1 MNTKSPAGES
11 LGAFLIL
18 DFRKTSQFN
27 QHSFMTQTVIRKMT
41 ANEETLGFQ
50 TEVKQL
56 LHLMVHSLYSNREIF
71 LRELI
76 SNANDACDKLR
87 FLALDAP
94 DLMETDAE
102 MSVRI
107 SVDPESKEL
116 VIGDNGIGMTRE
128 DVISNLGTIAKSG
141 TAEFIKNLSGDS
153 KQDAN
158 LIGQFGVGFYS
169 AFIVA
174 DRVVVRTR
182 RAGNDAADAVEWS
195 SDGDGQYTIKTIEKA
210 ERGTE
215 IRLTLKED
223 ASEFEETYRIR
234 HLVTKYSDHVSIPV
248 YLKNDVEK
256 DDESEAKSEWDQVNQ
271 ATALWTRPRTEI
283 TDEEYTEFYKHV
295 AHDFEDPMTWSHH
308 KVEGKSEY
316 TGLLYVPA
324 RAPYDLWN
332 RESPRGLKLY
342 VQRVFIM
349 DRAEEFLPLYL
360 RFIRGVVDSSD
371 LSLNVSR
378 EILQKDARVEAMKSA
393 VTRRALDMLAKLAK
407 DDSEKYQKFWGMFGE
422 CLKEGPAEDHQN
434 KERITKLLRFASTHA
449 STPAQTV
456 GVEDYVARMI
466 DGQKDIYYLVA
477 ESHTNALGSPYLEA
491 FKKRGIEVL
500 VLSDRID
507 EWLMGHL
514 QEYKD
519 HQFVDVT
526 RDGLELPGEGK
537 DEKKEQKKE
546 SKEHKALIKRMKEAL
561 TEQVEDVKPSVRLTD
576 SAAVLVLTEHDMGPQ
591 MRQIMEAAGQAMPV
605 SKPILEI
612 NTDHSLLMRLESE
625 ADESRFKELAR
636 LVFDHAQLGAEG
648 KLDDA
653 PGYLKR
659 VNALLTEL
667 SV

>member
-1 MNTKSPAGES
+1 MAKKA
-11 LGAFLIL
+11 
-18 DFRKTSQFN
+18 
-27 QHSFMTQTVIRKMT
+27 

-87 FLALDAP
+87 FLSLDSSE
-94 DLMETDAE
+94 LMGSDSE

-116 VIGDNGIGMTRE
+116 VIADNGIGMTRE
-128 DVISNLGTIAKSG
+128 DVIQNLGTIAKSG
-141 TAEFIKNLSGDS
+141 TADFIKNLSGDS

-174 DRVVVRTR
+174 DRVVVKTR
-182 RAGNDAADAVEWS
+182 RAGDKPSAGVEWT
-195 SDGDGQYTIKTIEKA
+195 SDGDGQYTIKNIAKSD
-210 ERGTE
+210 RGTE
-215 IRLTLKED
+215 IRLVLKDD
-223 ASEFEETYRIR
+223 ATEFGETHRIR

-248 YLKNDVEK
+248 WLQNEVKK
-256 DDESEAKSEWDQVNQ
+256 DDDAEVTSEWEQVNQ
-271 ATALWTRPRTEI
+271 ATALWTRSRKEI
-283 TDEEYTEFYKHV
+283 TDDEYNEFYKHV
-295 AHDFEDPMTWSHH
+295 AHDFEDPMIWSHH

-324 RAPYDLWN
+324 RAPFDLWN

-378 EILQKDARVEAMKSA
+378 EILQKDARVESMKSA

-407 DDSEKYQKFWGMFGE
+407 DDGEKYQKFWEAFGE
-422 CLKEGPAEDHQN
+422 CLKEGPAEDHSN
-434 KERITKLLRFASTHA
+434 KERITKLLRFVST
-449 STPAQTV
+449 QTSVKKQEV
-456 GVEDYVARMI
+456 GVEDYIARMGE
-466 DGQKDIYYLVA
+466 GQSDIYYLVS
-477 ESHTNALGSPYLEA
+477 ESYTNGLGSPYLEA
-491 FKKRGIEVL
+491 FKKRDIEVL
-500 VLSDRID
+500 LLSDRID

-514 QEYKD
+514 DAYKD
-519 HQFVDVT
+519 HKFVDVT
-526 RDGLELPGEGK
+526 RDGLELPGEDN
-537 DEKKEQKKE
+537 DEKKESE
-546 SKEHKALIKRMKEAL
+546 EHNDLIGRMKEAL
-561 TEQVEDVKPSVRLTD
+561 VDSVEEVKQSVRLTD
-576 SAAVLVLTEHDMGPQ
+576 SAALLVLTAQDMGPQ
-591 MRQIMEAAGQAMPV
+591 MRQRKEAAGQVMPS

-612 NTDHSLLMRLESE
+612 NTDHALLKRLDSE
-625 ADESRFKELAR
+625 TDEGRFHELAR

-653 PGYLKR
+653 PGYLTR

>member
-1 MNTKSPAGES
+1 
-11 LGAFLIL
+11 
-18 DFRKTSQFN
+18 
-27 QHSFMTQTVIRKMT
+27 MTQTVIRKMT

-94 DLMETDAE
+94 DLTEADAE

-107 SVDPESKEL
+107 SIDPESKEL
-116 VIGDNGIGMTRE
+116 VISDNGIGMTRD

-223 ASEFEETYRIR
+223 ASEFGETYRIR

-248 YLKNDVEK
+248 SLKNDVEK

-407 DDSEKYQKFWGMFGE
+407 DDSEKYQKFWEMFGE

-449 STPAQTV
+449 STPAQNV
-456 GVEDYVARMI
+456 GVDDYIARLV

-625 ADESRFKELAR
+625 ADEGRFKELAR

>member
-1 MNTKSPAGES
+1 
-11 LGAFLIL
+11 
-18 DFRKTSQFN
+18 
-27 QHSFMTQTVIRKMT
+27 MTQTVIRKMT

-94 DLMETDAE
+94 DLMEADAE

-116 VIGDNGIGMTRE
+116 VISDNGIGMTRD

-223 ASEFEETYRIR
+223 ASEFGETYRIR

-407 DDSEKYQKFWGMFGE
+407 DDSEKYQKFWEMFGE

-449 STPAQTV
+449 STPAQNV
-456 GVEDYVARMI
+456 GVEEYIARMV

-537 DEKKEQKKE
+537 DEKREQKKE

-625 ADESRFKELAR
+625 ADEGRFKELAR

>member
-1 MNTKSPAGES
+1 
-11 LGAFLIL
+11 
-18 DFRKTSQFN
+18 
-27 QHSFMTQTVIRKMT
+27 MT
-41 ANEETLGFQ
+41 AKEETLGFQ

-87 FLALDAP
+87 FLALDAS
-94 DLMETDAE
+94 DLMESDPE
-102 MSVRI
+102 MAVRI
-107 SVDPESKEL
+107 SVDPETKEL
-116 VIGDNGIGMTRE
+116 VIADNGIGMTRD
-128 DVISNLGTIAKSG
+128 DVIQNLGTIAKSG

-153 KQDAN
+153 KADAN

-174 DRVVVRTR
+174 EHVTVRTR
-182 RAGNDAADAVEWS
+182 RAGNDASEAVEWS
-195 SDGDGQYTIKTIEKA
+195 SDGDGQYTIKGIEKSD
-210 ERGTE
+210 RGTE

-223 ASEFEETYRIR
+223 ASEFGETYRIR

-248 YLKNDVEK
+248 YLKNEAEK
-256 DDESEAKSEWDQVNQ
+256 DEDSETKSEWDQVNQ
-271 ATALWTRPRTEI
+271 ATALWTRSRTDI
-283 TDEEYTEFYKHV
+283 TDEEYNEFYKHV

-308 KVEGKSEY
+308 KVEGKNEY

-324 RAPYDLWN
+324 RAPFDLWN

-378 EILQKDARVEAMKSA
+378 EILQKDARVEAMRSA

-407 DDSEKYQKFWGMFGE
+407 DDGEKYQKFWETFGE

-434 KERITKLLRFASTHA
+434 KERITKLLRFAST
-449 STPAQTV
+449 QTDTSKQDV
-456 GVEDYVARMI
+456 GVEGYIGRMI
-466 DGQKDIYYLVA
+466 EGQKDIYYLVS
-477 ESHTNALGSPYLEA
+477 ESHTNALGSPYLET
-491 FKKRGIEVL
+491 FKTRGIEVL
-500 VLSDRID
+500 LLSDRID

-519 HQFVDVT
+519 HKFVDVT
-526 RDGLELPGEGK
+526 RDGLELPGEDKGGK
-537 DEKKEQKKE
+537 KGKKKETKKQKELINRIKE
-546 SKEHKALIKRMKEAL
+546 SLSDE
-561 TEQVEDVKPSVRLTD
+561 VEDVKPSIRLTD
-576 SAAVLVLTEHDMGPQ
+576 SAAVLILAEHDMGPQ
-591 MRQIMEAAGQAMPV
+591 MRQIMEAAGQVMPV
-605 SKPILEI
+605 SKPTLEV
-612 NTDHSLLMRLESE
+612 NTDHGLLKRLESE
-625 ADESRFKELAR
+625 KDESRFKELAR

-659 VNALLTEL
+659 VNALLTAL

>member
-1 MNTKSPAGES
+1 MST
-11 LGAFLIL
+11 
-18 DFRKTSQFN
+18 
-27 QHSFMTQTVIRKMT
+27 
-41 ANEETLGFQ
+41 NEQTLGFQ

-71 LRELI
+71 LRELT

-94 DLMETDAE
+94 DLMEGDTDLQ
-102 MSVRI
+102 VRI
-107 SVDPESKEL
+107 WIDPDTKEL
-116 VIGDNGIGMTRE
+116 VIADNGIGMTRD
-128 DVISNLGTIAKSG
+128 DVIENLGTIAKSG

-153 KQDAN
+153 KADAN

-174 DRVVVRTR
+174 DRVCVQTR
-182 RAGNDAADAVEWS
+182 RAGLETSEGVEWVS
-195 SDGDGQYTIKTIEKA
+195 EGDGQYTIKTIERA

-223 ASEFEETYRIR
+223 ASEFGESYRIR

-256 DDESEAKSEWDQVNQ
+256 DNDAENISEWDQVNQ
-271 ATALWTRPRTEI
+271 ATALWTRPRSEI

-308 KVEGKSEY
+308 KVEGKTDY
-316 TGLLYVPA
+316 TGLLYLPK
-324 RAPYDLWN
+324 RAPFDLWN
-332 RESPRGLKLY
+332 REAPRGLKLY
-342 VQRVFIM
+342 VQRVFIL

-360 RFIRGVVDSSD
+360 RFIRGVVDSQD

-407 DDSEKYQKFWGMFGE
+407 DDADQYQVFWDTFGE

-434 KERITKLLRFASTHA
+434 KERIIKLLRFTSTH
-449 STPAQTV
+449 SSDTKQTV
-456 GVEDYVARMI
+456 GVEDYIGRMI
-466 DGQKDIYYLVA
+466 EDQSDIYYLVS
-477 ESHTNALGSPYLEA
+477 ESHNNALGSPYLEA
-491 FKKRGIEVL
+491 LKKRGIEVL
-500 VLSDRID
+500 LLSDRID

-514 QEYKD
+514 DSYKD
-519 HQFVDVT
+519 HKFVDIT
-526 RDGLELPGEGK
+526 RDGLELPGESK
-537 DEKKEQKKE
+537 DEEKEQKKE
-546 SKEHKALIKRMKEAL
+546 TKAHKALLKRLKDTLEA
-561 TEQVEDVKPSVRLTD
+561 QVADVKPSVRLTD
-576 SAAVLVLTEHDMGPQ
+576 SAAVLVLGDTDLGPQ
-591 MRQIMEAAGQAMPV
+591 MRQIMEAAGQAMPET
-605 SKPILEI
+605 KPILEI
-612 NTDHSLLMRLESE
+612 NTGHGLVKRLESE
-625 ADESRFKELAR
+625 EDESRFAELAR

-653 PGYLKR
+653 PGYLRR

-667 SV
+667 AD

>member
-1 MNTKSPAGES
+1 MST
-11 LGAFLIL
+11 
-18 DFRKTSQFN
+18 
-27 QHSFMTQTVIRKMT
+27 
-41 ANEETLGFQ
+41 NEQTLGFQ

-71 LRELI
+71 LRELT

-94 DLMETDAE
+94 DLMEGDADLQ
-102 MSVRI
+102 VRI
-107 SVDPESKEL
+107 WIDPDSKEL
-116 VIGDNGIGMTRE
+116 VIADNGIGMTRD
-128 DVISNLGTIAKSG
+128 DVIENLGTIAKSG
-141 TAEFIKNLSGDS
+141 TADFIKNLSGDS
-153 KQDAN
+153 KADAN

-174 DRVVVRTR
+174 DKVCVRSR
-182 RAGNDAADAVEWS
+182 RAGGEVSEGVEWIS
-195 SDGDGQYTIKTIEKA
+195 EGDGQYTIKTIERT

-223 ASEFEETYRIR
+223 AAEFGESYRIR

-256 DDESEAKSEWDQVNQ
+256 ESDAENTSEWDQVNQ

-308 KVEGKSEY
+308 KVEGKTDY
-316 TGLLYVPA
+316 TGLLYLPK
-324 RAPYDLWN
+324 RAPFDLWN
-332 RESPRGLKLY
+332 REAPRGLKLY
-342 VQRVFIM
+342 VQRVFIL

-360 RFIRGVVDSSD
+360 RFIRGVVDSQD

-407 DDSEKYQKFWGMFGE
+407 DDAEQYQTFWDTFGE

-434 KERITKLLRFASTHA
+434 KERIIKLLRFTSTQ
-449 STPAQTV
+449 SSDTKQTV
-456 GVEDYVARMI
+456 GVEDYIGRMI
-466 DGQKDIYYLVA
+466 EGQSDIYYLVS
-477 ESHTNALGSPYLEA
+477 ESHNNALGSPYLEA
-491 FKKRGIEVL
+491 LKKRGIEVL
-500 VLSDRID
+500 LLSDRID

-514 QEYKD
+514 ESYKD
-519 HQFVDVT
+519 HKFVDIT
-526 RDGLELPGEGK
+526 RDGLELPGESK
-537 DEKKEQKKE
+537 DEEKEQKKDA
-546 SKEHKALIKRMKEAL
+546 KAHKALLKRLKEAL
-561 TEQVEDVKPSVRLTD
+561 DDQVADVKPSVRLTD
-576 SAAVLVLTEHDMGPQ
+576 SAAVLVLGDTDLGPQ
-591 MRQIMEAAGQAMPV
+591 MRQIMEAAGQAMPE

-612 NTDHSLLMRLESE
+612 NTSHGLVKRLESE
-625 ADESRFKELAR
+625 ADESRFSELAR

-653 PGYLKR
+653 PGYLRR

-667 SV
+667 SD

>member
-1 MNTKSPAGES
+1 
-11 LGAFLIL
+11 
-18 DFRKTSQFN
+18 
-27 QHSFMTQTVIRKMT
+27 MTQTVIRKMT

-94 DLMETDAE
+94 DLMEADAE

-107 SVDPESKEL
+107 SVDPGSKEL
-116 VIGDNGIGMTRE
+116 VISDNGIGMTRD

-223 ASEFEETYRIR
+223 ASEFGETYRIR

-407 DDSEKYQKFWGMFGE
+407 DDSEKYQKFWEMFGE

-449 STPAQTV
+449 STPAQNV
-456 GVEDYVARMI
+456 GVEDYIARMV

-625 ADESRFKELAR
+625 ADEGRFKELAR

>member
-1 MNTKSPAGES
+1 
-11 LGAFLIL
+11 
-18 DFRKTSQFN
+18 
-27 QHSFMTQTVIRKMT
+27 MT
-41 ANEETLGFQ
+41 AKEETLGFQ

-87 FLALDAP
+87 FLALDAS
-94 DLMETDAE
+94 DLMESDPE
-102 MSVRI
+102 MAVRI
-107 SVDPESKEL
+107 SVDPETKEL
-116 VIGDNGIGMTRE
+116 VVSDNGIGMTRD
-128 DVISNLGTIAKSG
+128 DVIQNLGTIAKSG

-153 KQDAN
+153 QADAN

-174 DRVVVRTR
+174 EHVTVRTR
-182 RAGNDAADAVEWS
+182 RAGNDASEAVEWS
-195 SDGDGQYTIKTIEKA
+195 SDGDGQYTIKGIEKSD
-210 ERGTE
+210 RGTE
-215 IRLTLKED
+215 IRLILKED
-223 ASEFEETYRIR
+223 ASEFGETYRIR

-248 YLKNDVEK
+248 YLKNEVEK
-256 DDESEAKSEWDQVNQ
+256 DEDSETKSEWDQVNQ
-271 ATALWTRPRTEI
+271 ATALWTRSRTDI
-283 TDEEYTEFYKHV
+283 TDEEYNEFYKHV

-324 RAPYDLWN
+324 RAPFDLWN

-378 EILQKDARVEAMKSA
+378 EILQKDARVEAMRSA

-407 DDSEKYQKFWGMFGE
+407 DDSEKYQKFWETFGE

-434 KERITKLLRFASTHA
+434 KERITKLLRFAST
-449 STPAQTV
+449 QTDTSKQDV
-456 GVEDYVARMI
+456 GVEGYIDRMI
-466 DGQKDIYYLVA
+466 EGQKDIYYLVS
-477 ESHTNALGSPYLEA
+477 ESHTNALGSPYLET
-491 FKKRGIEVL
+491 FKIRGIEVL
-500 VLSDRID
+500 LLSDRID

-519 HQFVDVT
+519 HKFVDVT
-526 RDGLELPGEGK
+526 RDGLELPGEDKGGK
-537 DEKKEQKKE
+537 KAKKKETKKQKELINRIKE
-546 SKEHKALIKRMKEAL
+546 SLSDE
-561 TEQVEDVKPSVRLTD
+561 VEDVKPSIRLTD
-576 SAAVLVLTEHDMGPQ
+576 SAAVLILAEHDMGPQ
-591 MRQIMEAAGQAMPV
+591 MRQIMEAAGQVMPV
-605 SKPILEI
+605 SKPTLEV
-612 NTDHSLLMRLESE
+612 NTDHGLLKRLESE
-625 ADESRFKELAR
+625 KDESRFKELAR

>member
-1 MNTKSPAGES
+1 
-11 LGAFLIL
+11 
-18 DFRKTSQFN
+18 
-27 QHSFMTQTVIRKMT
+27 MT

-87 FLALDAP
+87 FLALDTP
-94 DLMETDAE
+94 DLMESESDMT
-102 MSVRI
+102 VRI
-107 SVDPESKEL
+107 SVDPETKEL
-116 VIGDNGIGMTRE
+116 VISDNGIGMSRD
-128 DVISNLGTIAKSG
+128 DVVQNLGTIAKSG
-141 TAEFIKNLSGDS
+141 TAEFLKNLSGDS

-174 DRVVVRTR
+174 DRVIVRTR
-182 RAGNDAADAVEWS
+182 RAGKNEADAVEWS
-195 SDGDGQYTIKTIEKA
+195 SDGDGQYTIKSTEKS

-223 ASEFEETYRIR
+223 AKEFGETYRIR

-248 YLKNDVEK
+248 YLKNEIEK
-256 DDESEAKSEWDQVNQ
+256 DEDDDSEVKPEWDQVNQ
-271 ATALWTRPRTEI
+271 ATALWTRARTDI
-283 TDEEYTEFYKHV
+283 TDDEYNEFYKHV

-316 TGLLYVPA
+316 TGLLYVPT
-324 RAPYDLWN
+324 RAPFDLWN

-407 DDSEKYQKFWGMFGE
+407 DDAEKYQKFWDTFGE
-422 CLKEGPAEDHQN
+422 CLKEGPAEDYQN
-434 KERITKLLRFASTHA
+434 KERITKLLRFASTQT
-449 STPAQTV
+449 STTTQEV
-456 GVEDYVARMI
+456 GVEDYVARMVE
-466 DGQKDIYYLVA
+466 GQTDIYYLVS

-500 VLSDRID
+500 LLSDRID

-514 QEYKD
+514 QEYGD
-519 HQFVDVT
+519 HKFIDVT
-526 RDGLELPGEGK
+526 RDGLELPGEDK
-537 DEKKEQKKE
+537 DEKKGKKKE
-546 SKEHKALIKRMKEAL
+546 TKKQKELIKRMKESL
-561 TEQVEDVKPSVRLTD
+561 SEEVEDIKPSVRLTD
-576 SAAVLVLTEHDMGPQ
+576 SAAVLILAEHDMGPQ

-605 SKPILEI
+605 VKPILEV
-612 NTDHSLLMRLESE
+612 NTDHGLLKRLESE
-625 ADESRFKELAR
+625 KDESRFRELAR

>member
-1 MNTKSPAGES
+1 MST
-11 LGAFLIL
+11 
-18 DFRKTSQFN
+18 
-27 QHSFMTQTVIRKMT
+27 
-41 ANEETLGFQ
+41 NEQTLGFQ

-71 LRELI
+71 LRELT

-94 DLMETDAE
+94 DLMEGDTDLQ
-102 MSVRI
+102 VRI
-107 SVDPESKEL
+107 WIDPDTKEL
-116 VIGDNGIGMTRE
+116 VIADNGIGMTRD
-128 DVISNLGTIAKSG
+128 DVIENLGTIAKSG

-153 KQDAN
+153 KADAN

-174 DRVVVRTR
+174 DKVCVQTR
-182 RAGNDAADAVEWS
+182 RAGVETSEGVEWVS
-195 SDGDGQYTIKTIEKA
+195 EGDGQYTIKTIERV

-223 ASEFEETYRIR
+223 ASEFGESYRIR

-256 DDESEAKSEWDQVNQ
+256 DDDAENTSEWDQVNQ
-271 ATALWTRPRTEI
+271 ATALWTRPRSEI

-308 KVEGKSEY
+308 KVEGKTDY
-316 TGLLYVPA
+316 TGLLYLPK
-324 RAPYDLWN
+324 RAPFDLWN
-332 RESPRGLKLY
+332 REAPRGLKLY
-342 VQRVFIM
+342 VQRVFIL

-360 RFIRGVVDSSD
+360 RFIRGVVDSQD

-393 VTRRALDMLAKLAK
+393 VTRRALDMLAKLSK
-407 DDSEKYQKFWGMFGE
+407 DDADKYQAFWDTFGE

-434 KERITKLLRFASTHA
+434 KERIIKLLRFASTH
-449 STPAQTV
+449 SSDTKQTV
-456 GVEDYVARMI
+456 GVEDYIGRMI
-466 DGQKDIYYLVA
+466 EDQSDIYYLVS
-477 ESHTNALGSPYLEA
+477 ESHNNALGSPYLEA
-491 FKKRGIEVL
+491 LKKRGIEVL
-500 VLSDRID
+500 LLSDRID

-514 QEYKD
+514 DSYKD
-519 HQFVDVT
+519 HKFVDIT
-526 RDGLELPGEGK
+526 RDGLELPGESK
-537 DEKKEQKKE
+537 DEEKEQKKE
-546 SKEHKALIKRMKEAL
+546 AKAHKALLKRLKDTLEA
-561 TEQVEDVKPSVRLTD
+561 QVADVKPSVRLTD
-576 SAAVLVLTEHDMGPQ
+576 SAAVLVLGDTDLGPQ
-591 MRQIMEAAGQAMPV
+591 MRQIMEAAGQAMPET
-605 SKPILEI
+605 KPILEI
-612 NTDHSLLMRLESE
+612 NTGHGLVKRLESE
-625 ADESRFKELAR
+625 EDESRFAELAR

-653 PGYLKR
+653 PGYLRR

-667 SV
+667 AD

>member
-1 MNTKSPAGES
+1 
-11 LGAFLIL
+11 
-18 DFRKTSQFN
+18 
-27 QHSFMTQTVIRKMT
+27 MTQTVIRKMT

-94 DLMETDAE
+94 DLMEADAE

-107 SVDPESKEL
+107 SIDPESKEL
-116 VIGDNGIGMTRE
+116 VISDNGIGMTRD

-174 DRVVVRTR
+174 DRVVVKTR

-223 ASEFEETYRIR
+223 AGEFGETYRIR

-407 DDSEKYQKFWGMFGE
+407 DDSEKYQKFWEMFGE

-449 STPAQTV
+449 STPAQNV
-456 GVEDYVARMI
+456 GVDDYIARLV

-546 SKEHKALIKRMKEAL
+546 SKEHKALLKRMKEAL
-561 TEQVEDVKPSVRLTD
+561 TKQVEDVKPSVRLTD

-625 ADESRFKELAR
+625 ADEGRFKELAR

>member
-1 MNTKSPAGES
+1 
-11 LGAFLIL
+11 
-18 DFRKTSQFN
+18 
-27 QHSFMTQTVIRKMT
+27 MT

-94 DLMETDAE
+94 DLMEADAE

-116 VIGDNGIGMTRE
+116 VISDNGIGMTRD

-223 ASEFEETYRIR
+223 ASEFGETYRIR

-360 RFIRGVVDSSD
+360 RFIRGVVASSD

-407 DDSEKYQKFWGMFGE
+407 DDSEKYQKFWEMFGE

-449 STPAQTV
+449 STPAQNV
-456 GVEDYVARMI
+456 GVEDYIARMV

-625 ADESRFKELAR
+625 ADEGRFKELAR

>member
-1 MNTKSPAGES
+1 
-11 LGAFLIL
+11 
-18 DFRKTSQFN
+18 
-27 QHSFMTQTVIRKMT
+27 MT

-87 FLALDAP
+87 FLALDTP
-94 DLMETDAE
+94 DLMESESDMT
-102 MSVRI
+102 VRI
-107 SVDPESKEL
+107 SVDPETKEL
-116 VIGDNGIGMTRE
+116 VISDNGIGMSRD
-128 DVISNLGTIAKSG
+128 DVVQNLGTIAKSG
-141 TAEFIKNLSGDS
+141 TAEFLKSLSGDS
-153 KQDAN
+153 KQDAS

-174 DRVVVRTR
+174 DHVIVRTR
-182 RAGNDAADAVEWS
+182 RAGNNEADAVEWS
-195 SDGDGQYTIKTIEKA
+195 SDGDGQYTIKSTEKS

-223 ASEFEETYRIR
+223 AKEFSETYRIR

-248 YLKNDVEK
+248 YLRNEVEK
-256 DDESEAKSEWDQVNQ
+256 DEDDDSEVKPEWDQVNQ
-271 ATALWTRPRTEI
+271 ATALWTRARTDI
-283 TDEEYTEFYKHV
+283 TDDEYNEFYKHV

-316 TGLLYVPA
+316 TGLLYVPT
-324 RAPYDLWN
+324 RAPFDLWN

-407 DDSEKYQKFWGMFGE
+407 DDSEKYQKFWDTFGE

-434 KERITKLLRFASTHA
+434 KERIIKLLRFASTQT
-449 STPAQTV
+449 STTTQDV
-456 GVEDYVARMI
+456 GVEDYVARMVE
-466 DGQKDIYYLVA
+466 GQTDIYYLVS

-500 VLSDRID
+500 LLSDRID

-514 QEYKD
+514 QEYGD
-519 HQFVDVT
+519 HKFIDVT
-526 RDGLELPGEGK
+526 RDGLELPGEDKG
-537 DEKKEQKKE
+537 EKKGKKKE
-546 SKEHKALIKRMKEAL
+546 TKKQKELIKRMKESL
-561 TEQVEDVKPSVRLTD
+561 SEEVEDVKPSVRLTD
-576 SAAVLVLTEHDMGPQ
+576 SAAVLVLAEHDMGPQ
-591 MRQIMEAAGQAMPV
+591 MRQIMEAAGQAMPA
-605 SKPILEI
+605 SKPILEV
-612 NTDHSLLMRLESE
+612 NTDHGLLKRLESE
-625 ADESRFKELAR
+625 KDESRFRELAQ

>member
-1 MNTKSPAGES
+1 
-11 LGAFLIL
+11 
-18 DFRKTSQFN
+18 
-27 QHSFMTQTVIRKMT
+27 MTQTVIRKMT

-94 DLMETDAE
+94 DLMEADAE

-116 VIGDNGIGMTRE
+116 VISDNGIGMTRD

-223 ASEFEETYRIR
+223 ASEFGETYRIR

-248 YLKNDVEK
+248 YLKNDIEK

-349 DRAEEFLPLYL
+349 DLAEEFLPLYL

-407 DDSEKYQKFWGMFGE
+407 DDSEKYQKFWEMFGE

-434 KERITKLLRFASTHA
+434 KERIIKLLRFASTHA
-449 STPAQTV
+449 SMPAQNV
-456 GVEDYVARMI
+456 GVEDYIARMV

-612 NTDHSLLMRLESE
+612 NTDHSLLIRLESE
-625 ADESRFKELAR
+625 ADEGRFKELAR

>member
-1 MNTKSPAGES
+1 
-11 LGAFLIL
+11 
-18 DFRKTSQFN
+18 
-27 QHSFMTQTVIRKMT
+27 MTQTVIRKMT

-94 DLMETDAE
+94 DLMEADAE

-116 VIGDNGIGMTRE
+116 VISDNGIGMTRD

-223 ASEFEETYRIR
+223 ASEFGETYRIR

-248 YLKNDVEK
+248 HLKNDVEK

-407 DDSEKYQKFWGMFGE
+407 DDSEKYQKFWEMFGE

-449 STPAQTV
+449 STPAQNV
-456 GVEDYVARMI
+456 GVEDYIARMV

-625 ADESRFKELAR
+625 ADEGRFKELAR

>member
-1 MNTKSPAGES
+1 
-11 LGAFLIL
+11 
-18 DFRKTSQFN
+18 
-27 QHSFMTQTVIRKMT
+27 MTQTVIRKMT

-94 DLMETDAE
+94 DLMEADAE

-116 VIGDNGIGMTRE
+116 VISDNGIGMTRD

-223 ASEFEETYRIR
+223 ASEFGETYRIR

-295 AHDFEDPMTWSHH
+295 AHDFEEPMTWSHH

-407 DDSEKYQKFWGMFGE
+407 DDSEKYQKFWEMFGE

-449 STPAQTV
+449 STPAQNV
-456 GVEDYVARMI
+456 GVEDYIARMV

-625 ADESRFKELAR
+625 ADEGRFKELAR

>member
-1 MNTKSPAGES
+1 
-11 LGAFLIL
+11 
-18 DFRKTSQFN
+18 
-27 QHSFMTQTVIRKMT
+27 MTQTVIRKMT

-94 DLMETDAE
+94 DLMEADAE

-107 SVDPESKEL
+107 SIDPESKEL
-116 VIGDNGIGMTRE
+116 VISDNGIGMTRD

-223 ASEFEETYRIR
+223 ASEFGETYRIR

-248 YLKNDVEK
+248 SLKNDVEK

-407 DDSEKYQKFWGMFGE
+407 DDSEKYQKFWEMFGE

-449 STPAQTV
+449 STPAQNV
-456 GVEDYVARMI
+456 GVEDYIARLV

-546 SKEHKALIKRMKEAL
+546 SKEHKALLKRMKEAL

-625 ADESRFKELAR
+625 ADEGRFKELAR

>member
-1 MNTKSPAGES
+1 
-11 LGAFLIL
+11 
-18 DFRKTSQFN
+18 
-27 QHSFMTQTVIRKMT
+27 MT

-87 FLALDAP
+87 FLALDTP
-94 DLMETDAE
+94 DLMESESDMA
-102 MSVRI
+102 VRI
-107 SVDPESKEL
+107 SVDPETKEL
-116 VIGDNGIGMTRE
+116 VISDNGIGMSRD
-128 DVISNLGTIAKSG
+128 DVVQNLGTIAKSG
-141 TAEFIKNLSGDS
+141 TAEFLKSLSGDS
-153 KQDAN
+153 KQDAS
-158 LIGQFGVGFYS
+158 LIGQFGGGFYS

-174 DRVVVRTR
+174 DRVIVRTR
-182 RAGNDAADAVEWS
+182 RAGNNEADAVEWS
-195 SDGDGQYTIKTIEKA
+195 SDGDGQYTIKSTEKS

-223 ASEFEETYRIR
+223 AKEFSETYRIR

-248 YLKNDVEK
+248 YLRNEVEK
-256 DDESEAKSEWDQVNQ
+256 DEDDDSEVKPEWDQVNQ
-271 ATALWTRPRTEI
+271 ATALWTRARTDI
-283 TDEEYTEFYKHV
+283 TDDEYKEFYKHV

-316 TGLLYVPA
+316 TGLLYVPT
-324 RAPYDLWN
+324 RAPLDLWN

-407 DDSEKYQKFWGMFGE
+407 DDSEKYQKFWDTFGE
-422 CLKEGPAEDHQN
+422 CLKEGPAEDYQN
-434 KERITKLLRFASTHA
+434 KERIIKLLRFASTQT
-449 STPAQTV
+449 STTTQDV
-456 GVEDYVARMI
+456 GVEDYVARMVE
-466 DGQKDIYYLVA
+466 GQTDIYYLVS

-500 VLSDRID
+500 LLSDRID

-514 QEYKD
+514 QEYGD
-519 HQFVDVT
+519 HKFIDVT
-526 RDGLELPGEGK
+526 RDGLELPGEDKG
-537 DEKKEQKKE
+537 EKKGKKKE
-546 SKEHKALIKRMKEAL
+546 TKKQKELIKRMKESL
-561 TEQVEDVKPSVRLTD
+561 TREVEDVKPSVRLTD
-576 SAAVLVLTEHDMGPQ
+576 SAAVLVLAEHDMGPQ
-591 MRQIMEAAGQAMPV
+591 MRQIMEAAGQAMPA
-605 SKPILEI
+605 SKPILEV
-612 NTDHSLLMRLESE
+612 NTDHGLLKRLESE
-625 ADESRFKELAR
+625 KDESRFRELAQ

>member
-1 MNTKSPAGES
+1 MGASYEGFYAWNFEFNPNLVTHCINTS
-11 LGAFLIL
+11 
-18 DFRKTSQFN
+18 
-27 QHSFMTQTVIRKMT
+27 TVIRTMT

-87 FLALDAP
+87 FLALDTP
-94 DLMETDAE
+94 DLMESESD

-107 SVDPESKEL
+107 SVDPETKEL
-116 VIGDNGIGMTRE
+116 VISDNGIGMTRE
-128 DVISNLGTIAKSG
+128 DVVQNLGTIAKSG
-141 TAEFIKNLSGDS
+141 TAEFLKSLSGDS

-174 DRVVVRTR
+174 DRVIVRTR
-182 RAGNDAADAVEWS
+182 RAGNDEADAVEWS
-195 SDGDGQYTIKTIEKA
+195 SDGDGQYTIKSIEKSD
-210 ERGTE
+210 RGTE

-223 ASEFEETYRIR
+223 AKEFGETYRIR

-248 YLKNDVEK
+248 YLRNEVEK
-256 DDESEAKSEWDQVNQ
+256 DDDSEAKPEWDQVNQ
-271 ATALWTRPRTEI
+271 ATALWTRSRADI
-283 TDEEYTEFYKHV
+283 TDDEYNEFYKHV

-316 TGLLYVPA
+316 TGLLYVPT
-324 RAPYDLWN
+324 RAPFDLWN

-407 DDSEKYQKFWGMFGE
+407 DDSEKYQKFWDTFGE

-434 KERITKLLRFASTHA
+434 RERITKLLRFASTHT
-449 STPAQTV
+449 STTTQEV
-456 GVEDYVARMI
+456 GVEDYLTRMVE
-466 DGQKDIYYLVA
+466 GQTDIYFLVS
-477 ESHTNALGSPYLEA
+477 ESHTNALGSPYLET
-491 FKKRGIEVL
+491 FKKREIEVL
-500 VLSDRID
+500 LLSDRID

-514 QEYKD
+514 QEFKD
-519 HQFVDVT
+519 HKFIDVT
-526 RDGLELPGEGK
+526 RDGLELPGEDK
-537 DEKKEQKKE
+537 DEKKGKKKE
-546 SKEHKALIKRMKEAL
+546 TKKQKDLIKRMKESL
-561 TEQVEDVKPSVRLTD
+561 SEQVEDVKPSIRLTD
-576 SAAVLVLTEHDMGPQ
+576 SAAVLILAEHDMGPQ
-591 MRQIMEAAGQAMPV
+591 MRQIMEAAGQAMPIT
-605 SKPILEI
+605 KPILEV
-612 NTDHSLLMRLESE
+612 NTDHGLLKRLGSE
-625 ADESRFKELAR
+625 KDESQFTELAR

-659 VNALLTEL
+659 VNALLAEL
-667 SV
+667 AV

>member
-1 MNTKSPAGES
+1 MTK
-11 LGAFLIL
+11 
-18 DFRKTSQFN
+18 
-27 QHSFMTQTVIRKMT
+27 TVIRKMT

-94 DLMETDAE
+94 DLMEADAE

-107 SVDPESKEL
+107 SIDPESKEL
-116 VIGDNGIGMTRE
+116 VISDNGIGMTRD

-174 DRVVVRTR
+174 DRVVVKTR

-223 ASEFEETYRIR
+223 AGEFGETYRIR

-256 DDESEAKSEWDQVNQ
+256 DDESKAKSEWDQVNQ

-407 DDSEKYQKFWGMFGE
+407 DDSEKYQKFWEMFGE

-449 STPAQTV
+449 STPAQNV
-456 GVEDYVARMI
+456 GVEDYIARMF

-546 SKEHKALIKRMKEAL
+546 SKEHKALIKRLKEAL

-625 ADESRFKELAR
+625 ADEGRFQELAR

>member
-1 MNTKSPAGES
+1 
-11 LGAFLIL
+11 
-18 DFRKTSQFN
+18 
-27 QHSFMTQTVIRKMT
+27 MT

-87 FLALDAP
+87 FLALDTP
-94 DLMETDAE
+94 DLMESESDMA
-102 MSVRI
+102 VRI
-107 SVDPESKEL
+107 SVDPETKEL
-116 VIGDNGIGMTRE
+116 VISDNGIGMSRD
-128 DVISNLGTIAKSG
+128 DVVQNLGTIAKSG
-141 TAEFIKNLSGDS
+141 TAEFLKSLSGDS
-153 KQDAN
+153 KQDAS

-174 DRVVVRTR
+174 DRVIVRTR
-182 RAGNDAADAVEWS
+182 RAGNNEADAVEWS
-195 SDGDGQYTIKTIEKA
+195 SDGDGQYTIKSTEKS

-223 ASEFEETYRIR
+223 AKEFSETYRIR

-248 YLKNDVEK
+248 YLKNEVEK
-256 DDESEAKSEWDQVNQ
+256 DEDDDSEVKPEWDQVNQ
-271 ATALWTRPRTEI
+271 ATALWTRARTDI
-283 TDEEYTEFYKHV
+283 TDDEYNEFYKHV

-316 TGLLYVPA
+316 TGLLYVPT
-324 RAPYDLWN
+324 RAPFDLWN

-407 DDSEKYQKFWGMFGE
+407 DDSEKYQKFWDTFGE
-422 CLKEGPAEDHQN
+422 CLKEGPAEDYQN
-434 KERITKLLRFASTHA
+434 KERIIKLLRFASTQT
-449 STPAQTV
+449 STTTQDV
-456 GVEDYVARMI
+456 GVEDYVARMVE
-466 DGQKDIYYLVA
+466 GQTDIYYLVS

-500 VLSDRID
+500 LLSDRID

-514 QEYKD
+514 QEYGD
-519 HQFVDVT
+519 HKFIDVT
-526 RDGLELPGEGK
+526 RDGLELPGEDKG
-537 DEKKEQKKE
+537 EKKGKKKE
-546 SKEHKALIKRMKEAL
+546 TKKQKELIKRMKESL
-561 TEQVEDVKPSVRLTD
+561 TREVEDVKPSVRLTD
-576 SAAVLVLTEHDMGPQ
+576 SAAVLVLAEHDMGPQ
-591 MRQIMEAAGQAMPV
+591 MRQIMEAAGQAMPA
-605 SKPILEI
+605 SKPILEV
-612 NTDHSLLMRLESE
+612 NTDHGLLKRLESE
-625 ADESRFKELAR
+625 KDESRFRELAQ

>member
-1 MNTKSPAGES
+1 
-11 LGAFLIL
+11 
-18 DFRKTSQFN
+18 
-27 QHSFMTQTVIRKMT
+27 MTQTVIRKMT

-94 DLMETDAE
+94 DLMEADAE

-107 SVDPESKEL
+107 SIDPESKEL
-116 VIGDNGIGMTRE
+116 VISDNGIGMTRD

-223 ASEFEETYRIR
+223 AGEFGETYRIR

-407 DDSEKYQKFWGMFGE
+407 DDSEKYQKFWEMFGE

-449 STPAQTV
+449 STPAQNV
-456 GVEDYVARMI
+456 GVEDYIARMV

-625 ADESRFKELAR
+625 ADEGRFKELAR

>member
-1 MNTKSPAGES
+1 
-11 LGAFLIL
+11 
-18 DFRKTSQFN
+18 
-27 QHSFMTQTVIRKMT
+27 MTQTVIRKMT

-94 DLMETDAE
+94 DLMEADAE

-116 VIGDNGIGMTRE
+116 VISDNGIGMTRD

-223 ASEFEETYRIR
+223 AGEFGETYRIR

-407 DDSEKYQKFWGMFGE
+407 DDSEKYQKFWEMFGE

-434 KERITKLLRFASTHA
+434 KERIIKLLRFASTHA
-449 STPAQTV
+449 SMPAQNV
-456 GVEDYVARMI
+456 GVEDYIARMV

-561 TEQVEDVKPSVRLTD
+561 TEQVEDVKPSVRLTE

-612 NTDHSLLMRLESE
+612 NTDHSLLIRLESE
-625 ADESRFKELAR
+625 ADEGRFKELAR

>member
-1 MNTKSPAGES
+1 
-11 LGAFLIL
+11 
-18 DFRKTSQFN
+18 
-27 QHSFMTQTVIRKMT
+27 MTQTVIRKMT

-94 DLMETDAE
+94 DLMEADAE

-107 SVDPESKEL
+107 SIDPESKEL
-116 VIGDNGIGMTRE
+116 VISDNGIGMTRD

-174 DRVVVRTR
+174 DRVVVKTR

-223 ASEFEETYRIR
+223 ASEFGETYRIR

-248 YLKNDVEK
+248 SLKNDVEK

-407 DDSEKYQKFWGMFGE
+407 DDSEKYQKFWEMFGE

-449 STPAQTV
+449 STPAQNV
-456 GVEDYVARMI
+456 GVDDYIARLV

-507 EWLMGHL
+507 EWLMSHL

-546 SKEHKALIKRMKEAL
+546 SKEHKALLKRMKEAL

-625 ADESRFKELAR
+625 ADEGRFKELAR

>member
-1 MNTKSPAGES
+1 
-11 LGAFLIL
+11 
-18 DFRKTSQFN
+18 
-27 QHSFMTQTVIRKMT
+27 MT

-87 FLALDAP
+87 FLALDTP
-94 DLMETDAE
+94 DLMESESDMT
-102 MSVRI
+102 VRI
-107 SVDPESKEL
+107 SVDPETKEL
-116 VIGDNGIGMTRE
+116 VISDNGIGMTRD
-128 DVISNLGTIAKSG
+128 DVVQNLGTIAKSG
-141 TAEFIKNLSGDS
+141 TAEFLKNLSGDS

-174 DRVVVRTR
+174 DRVIVRTR
-182 RAGNDAADAVEWS
+182 RAGNNEADAVEWS
-195 SDGDGQYTIKTIEKA
+195 SDGDGQYTIKSIEKSD
-210 ERGTE
+210 RGTE

-223 ASEFEETYRIR
+223 AKEFGETYRIR

-248 YLKNDVEK
+248 YLKNEIEK
-256 DDESEAKSEWDQVNQ
+256 DEDDDSEAKPEWDQVNQ
-271 ATALWTRPRTEI
+271 ATALWTRARTDI
-283 TDEEYTEFYKHV
+283 TDDEYNEFYKHV

-316 TGLLYVPA
+316 TGLLYVPT
-324 RAPYDLWN
+324 RAPFDLWN

-407 DDSEKYQKFWGMFGE
+407 DDSENYQKFWDTFGE
-422 CLKEGPAEDHQN
+422 CLKEGPAEDYQN
-434 KERITKLLRFASTHA
+434 KERITKLLRFASTQK
-449 STPAQTV
+449 STTTQEV
-456 GVEDYVARMI
+456 GVEDYVARMVE
-466 DGQKDIYYLVA
+466 GQTDIYYLVS

-500 VLSDRID
+500 LLSDRID

-519 HQFVDVT
+519 HKFIDVT
-526 RDGLELPGEGK
+526 RDWLELPGEDK
-537 DEKKEQKKE
+537 DEKKGKKKE
-546 SKEHKALIKRMKEAL
+546 TKKQKELIKRMKESL
-561 TEQVEDVKPSVRLTD
+561 SEEVEDIKSSIRLTD
-576 SAAVLVLTEHDMGPQ
+576 SAAVLILAEHDMGPQ
-591 MRQIMEAAGQAMPV
+591 MRQIMEAAGQAMPWL
-605 SKPILEI
+605 SQ
-612 NTDHSLLMRLESE
+612 S
-625 ADESRFKELAR
+625 SR
-636 LVFDHAQLGAEG
+636 
-648 KLDDA
+648 
-653 PGYLKR
+653 
-659 VNALLTEL
+659 
-667 SV
+667 

>member
-1 MNTKSPAGES
+1 MST
-11 LGAFLIL
+11 
-18 DFRKTSQFN
+18 
-27 QHSFMTQTVIRKMT
+27 
-41 ANEETLGFQ
+41 NEQTLGFQ

-71 LRELI
+71 LRELT

-94 DLMETDAE
+94 DLMEGDADLQ
-102 MSVRI
+102 VRI
-107 SVDPESKEL
+107 WIDPDTKEL
-116 VIGDNGIGMTRE
+116 VIADNGIGMTRD
-128 DVISNLGTIAKSG
+128 DVIENLGTIAKSG
-141 TAEFIKNLSGDS
+141 TADFIKNLSGDS
-153 KQDAN
+153 KADAN

-174 DRVVVRTR
+174 DKVSVRSR
-182 RAGNDAADAVEWS
+182 RAGVEVSEGVEWVS
-195 SDGDGQYTIKTIEKA
+195 EGDGQYTIKTIERT

-223 ASEFEETYRIR
+223 AAEFGESYRIR

-256 DDESEAKSEWDQVNQ
+256 ESDAENTSEWDQVNQ

-308 KVEGKSEY
+308 KVEGKTDY
-316 TGLLYVPA
+316 TGLLYLPK
-324 RAPYDLWN
+324 RAPFDLWN
-332 RESPRGLKLY
+332 REAPRGLKLY
-342 VQRVFIM
+342 VQRVFIL

-360 RFIRGVVDSSD
+360 RFIRGVVDSQD

-407 DDSEKYQKFWGMFGE
+407 DDAEQYQTFWDTFGE

-434 KERITKLLRFASTHA
+434 KERIIKLLRFASTQ
-449 STPAQTV
+449 SNDTKQTV
-456 GVEDYVARMI
+456 GVEDYIGRMI
-466 DGQKDIYYLVA
+466 EGQSDIYYLVS
-477 ESHTNALGSPYLEA
+477 ESHNNALGSPYLEA
-491 FKKRGIEVL
+491 LKKRGIEVL
-500 VLSDRID
+500 LLSDRID

-514 QEYKD
+514 ESYKD
-519 HQFVDVT
+519 HKFVDIT
-526 RDGLELPGEGK
+526 RDGLELPGESK
-537 DEKKEQKKE
+537 DEEKEQKKDA
-546 SKEHKALIKRMKEAL
+546 KAHKALLKRLKEAL
-561 TEQVEDVKPSVRLTD
+561 DDQVADVKPSVRLTD
-576 SAAVLVLTEHDMGPQ
+576 SAAVLVLGDTDLGPQ
-591 MRQIMEAAGQAMPV
+591 MRQIMEAAGQAMPE

-612 NTDHSLLMRLESE
+612 NTSHGLVKRLESE
-625 ADESRFKELAR
+625 ADESRFSELAR

-653 PGYLKR
+653 PGYLRR

-667 SV
+667 SD

>member
-1 MNTKSPAGES
+1 
-11 LGAFLIL
+11 
-18 DFRKTSQFN
+18 
-27 QHSFMTQTVIRKMT
+27 MTQTVIRKMT

-94 DLMETDAE
+94 DLMEADAE

-107 SVDPESKEL
+107 SIDPESKEL
-116 VIGDNGIGMTRE
+116 VISDNGIGMTRD

-223 ASEFEETYRIR
+223 ASEFGETYRIR

-407 DDSEKYQKFWGMFGE
+407 DDSEKYQKFWEMFGE

-449 STPAQTV
+449 STPAQNV
-456 GVEDYVARMI
+456 GVEDYIARMV

-507 EWLMGHL
+507 EWLMSHL

-625 ADESRFKELAR
+625 ADEGRFKELAR

>member
-1 MNTKSPAGES
+1 
-11 LGAFLIL
+11 
-18 DFRKTSQFN
+18 
-27 QHSFMTQTVIRKMT
+27 MT

-94 DLMETDAE
+94 DLMEADAE

-116 VIGDNGIGMTRE
+116 VISDNGIGMTRD

-223 ASEFEETYRIR
+223 ASEFGETYRIR

-256 DDESEAKSEWDQVNQ
+256 DDESETKSEWDQVNQ

-324 RAPYDLWN
+324 RAPFDMWN

-407 DDSEKYQKFWGMFGE
+407 DDSEKYQKFWEMFGE

-434 KERITKLLRFASTHA
+434 KERIIKLLRFASTHA
-449 STPAQTV
+449 SMPAQNV
-456 GVEDYVARMI
+456 GVEDYIARMV

-625 ADESRFKELAR
+625 ADEGRFKELAR

>member
-1 MNTKSPAGES
+1 
-11 LGAFLIL
+11 
-18 DFRKTSQFN
+18 
-27 QHSFMTQTVIRKMT
+27 MTQTVIRKMT

-94 DLMETDAE
+94 DLMEADAE

-107 SVDPESKEL
+107 LVDPESKEL
-116 VIGDNGIGMTRE
+116 VISDNGIGMTRD

-141 TAEFIKNLSGDS
+141 TAEFIKNLSSDS

-223 ASEFEETYRIR
+223 AGEFGETYRIR

-407 DDSEKYQKFWGMFGE
+407 DDSEKYQKFWEMFGE

-434 KERITKLLRFASTHA
+434 KERIIKLLRFASTHA
-449 STPAQTV
+449 SMPAQNV
-456 GVEDYVARMI
+456 GVEDYIARMV

-612 NTDHSLLMRLESE
+612 NTDHSLLIRLESE
-625 ADESRFKELAR
+625 ADEGRFKELAR

>member
-1 MNTKSPAGES
+1 
-11 LGAFLIL
+11 
-18 DFRKTSQFN
+18 
-27 QHSFMTQTVIRKMT
+27 MTQTVIRKMT

-94 DLMETDAE
+94 DLMEADAE

-107 SVDPESKEL
+107 SIDPESKEL
-116 VIGDNGIGMTRE
+116 VISDNGIGMTRD

-223 ASEFEETYRIR
+223 ASEFGETYRIR

-248 YLKNDVEK
+248 SLKNDVEK

-407 DDSEKYQKFWGMFGE
+407 DDSEKYQKFWEMFGE

-434 KERITKLLRFASTHA
+434 KERIIKLLRFASTHA
-449 STPAQTV
+449 SMPAQNV
-456 GVEDYVARMI
+456 GVEDYIARMV

-625 ADESRFKELAR
+625 ADEGRFKELAR

>member
-1 MNTKSPAGES
+1 
-11 LGAFLIL
+11 
-18 DFRKTSQFN
+18 
-27 QHSFMTQTVIRKMT
+27 MTQTVIRKMT

-94 DLMETDAE
+94 DLMEADAE

-107 SVDPESKEL
+107 SIDPESKEL
-116 VIGDNGIGMTRE
+116 VISDNGIGMTRD

-223 ASEFEETYRIR
+223 ASEFGETYRIR

-248 YLKNDVEK
+248 SLKNDVEK

-407 DDSEKYQKFWGMFGE
+407 DDSEKYQKFWEMFGE

-449 STPAQTV
+449 STPAQNV
-456 GVEDYVARMI
+456 GVDDYIARLV

-546 SKEHKALIKRMKEAL
+546 SKEHKALLKRMKEAL
-561 TEQVEDVKPSVRLTD
+561 TKQVEDVKPSVRLTD

-625 ADESRFKELAR
+625 ADEGRFKELAR

>member
-1 MNTKSPAGES
+1 MQIVMGIMAK
-11 LGAFLIL
+11 
-18 DFRKTSQFN
+18 
-27 QHSFMTQTVIRKMT
+27 
-41 ANEETLGFQ
+41 NEETLGFQ

-87 FLALDAP
+87 FLALEVA
-94 DLMETDAE
+94 DLMESDSE
-102 MSVRI
+102 MAVRI
-107 SVDPESKEL
+107 FVDPDTKEL
-116 VIGDNGIGMTRE
+116 VISDNGIGMVRD
-128 DVISNLGTIAKSG
+128 DVIQNLGTIAKSG
-141 TAEFIKNLSGDS
+141 TAEFINNLSGDS

-174 DRVVVRTR
+174 DCVVVRTR
-182 RAGNDAADAVEWS
+182 KAGTDVAEGVEWA
-195 SDGDGQYTIKTIEKA
+195 SDGDGEYTIKDIEKA

-215 IRLTLKED
+215 VRLSLKED
-223 ASEFEETYRIR
+223 AIEFGESHRVR

-248 YLKNDVEK
+248 FLKNDVEK
-256 DDESEAKSEWDQVNQ
+256 DDDSEVASEWDQVNQ
-271 ATALWTRPRTEI
+271 ATALWTRSRNEI
-283 TDEEYTEFYKHV
+283 TDEEYNEFYKHV
-295 AHDFEDPMTWSHH
+295 AHDFEEPMSWSHH

-324 RAPYDLWN
+324 RAPFDLWN

-393 VTRRALDMLAKLAK
+393 VTRRALDMLAKVAK
-407 DDSEKYQKFWGMFGE
+407 DDSEKYQKFWETFGE

-434 KERITKLLRFASTHA
+434 KERIIKLLRFASTQT
-449 STPAQTV
+449 STTKQDA
-456 GVEDYVARMI
+456 GIEDYVSRMGE
-466 DGQKDIYYLVA
+466 GQSAIYYLVS
-477 ESHTNALGSPYLEA
+477 ESHTNGLGSPYLEA

-500 VLSDRID
+500 LLSDRID

-514 QEYKD
+514 DAYKD
-519 HQFVDVT
+519 HKFVDVT
-526 RDGLELPGEGK
+526 RDGLELPGEDQ
-537 DEKKEQKKE
+537 DEKKESE
-546 SKEHKALIKRMKEAL
+546 EHNELIMRIKEAL
-561 TEQVEDVKPSVRLTD
+561 EDAVEDVKPSVRLTD
-576 SAAVLVLTEHDMGPQ
+576 SAALLVLTANDMGPQ
-591 MRQIMEAAGQAMPV
+591 MRQIMEAAGQVMPS

-612 NTDHSLLMRLESE
+612 NTDHALVKRLGSESD
-625 ADESRFKELAR
+625 ASRFRELAR

-667 SV
+667 AV

>member
-1 MNTKSPAGES
+1 
-11 LGAFLIL
+11 
-18 DFRKTSQFN
+18 
-27 QHSFMTQTVIRKMT
+27 MTQTVIRKMT

-87 FLALDAP
+87 FLALDSP
-94 DLMETDAE
+94 DLMEADAE
-102 MSVRI
+102 LSVRI

-116 VIGDNGIGMTRE
+116 VISDNGIGMTR
-128 DVISNLGTIAKSG
+128 DDAVSNLGTIAKSG

-174 DRVVVRTR
+174 DRVAVKTR
-182 RAGNDAADAVEWS
+182 RAGNDAADAVQWS

-223 ASEFEETYRIR
+223 ASEFGEAYRIR
-234 HLVTKYSDHVSIPV
+234 HLVSKYSDHVSIPV
-248 YLKNDVEK
+248 YLKADVEK

-407 DDSEKYQKFWGMFGE
+407 DDSEKYQKFWEMFGE

-434 KERITKLLRFASTHA
+434 KERITKLLRFASTHG
-449 STPAQTV
+449 STPAQNV
-456 GVEDYVARMI
+456 GVEDYIASNGRWAER
-466 DGQKDIYYLVA
+466 YL
-477 ESHTNALGSPYLEA
+477 
-491 FKKRGIEVL
+491 
-500 VLSDRID
+500 
-507 EWLMGHL
+507 
-514 QEYKD
+514 
-519 HQFVDVT
+519 
-526 RDGLELPGEGK
+526 LPGG
-537 DEKKEQKKE
+537 
-546 SKEHKALIKRMKEAL
+546 
-561 TEQVEDVKPSVRLTD
+561 
-576 SAAVLVLTEHDMGPQ
+576 
-591 MRQIMEAAGQAMPV
+591 
-605 SKPILEI
+605 
-612 NTDHSLLMRLESE
+612 
-625 ADESRFKELAR
+625 
-636 LVFDHAQLGAEG
+636 
-648 KLDDA
+648 
-653 PGYLKR
+653 
-659 VNALLTEL
+659 
-667 SV
+667 

>member
-1 MNTKSPAGES
+1 
-11 LGAFLIL
+11 
-18 DFRKTSQFN
+18 
-27 QHSFMTQTVIRKMT
+27 MT
-41 ANEETLGFQ
+41 AKEETLGFQ

-94 DLMETDAE
+94 DLMESDSE
-102 MSVRI
+102 MAVRI
-107 SVDPESKEL
+107 SVDPETKEL
-116 VIGDNGIGMTRE
+116 VIADNGIGMTRD
-128 DVISNLGTIAKSG
+128 DVIHNLGTIAKSG

-182 RAGNDAADAVEWS
+182 RAGNESSDAIEWS
-195 SDGDGQYTIKTIEKA
+195 SDGDGQYTIKGIDKA
-210 ERGTE
+210 DRGTE

-223 ASEFEETYRIR
+223 ASEFGETYRIR

-248 YLKNDVEK
+248 YLKNEVEK
-256 DDESEAKSEWDQVNQ
+256 DDDSEAKSEWDQVNQ

-283 TDEEYTEFYKHV
+283 TDEEYNEFYKHV

-324 RAPYDLWN
+324 RAPFDLWN

-407 DDSEKYQKFWGMFGE
+407 DDAEKYQKFWETFGE
-422 CLKEGPAEDHQN
+422 CLKEGPAED
-434 KERITKLLRFASTHA
+434 
-449 STPAQTV
+449 
-456 GVEDYVARMI
+456 RMI
-466 DGQKDIYYLVA
+466 DGQKDIYYLVS

-500 VLSDRID
+500 LLSDRID

-519 HQFVDVT
+519 HKFVDVT

-546 SKEHKALIKRMKEAL
+546 SKEHKELIKRMKEAL
-561 TEQVEDVKPSVRLTD
+561 SDEVEDVKPSVRLTD

-612 NTDHSLLMRLESE
+612 NTDHGLLMRLESE
-625 ADESRFKELAR
+625 RDEGRFKELAR

>member
-1 MNTKSPAGES
+1 
-11 LGAFLIL
+11 
-18 DFRKTSQFN
+18 
-27 QHSFMTQTVIRKMT
+27 MTQTVIRKMT

-94 DLMETDAE
+94 DLMEADAE

-107 SVDPESKEL
+107 SIDPESKEL
-116 VIGDNGIGMTRE
+116 VISDNGIGMTRD

-223 ASEFEETYRIR
+223 ASEFGETYRIR

-407 DDSEKYQKFWGMFGE
+407 DDSEKYQKFWEMFGE

-449 STPAQTV
+449 STPAQNV
-456 GVEDYVARMI
+456 GVEDYIARMV

-625 ADESRFKELAR
+625 ADEGRFKELAR